1 MNIFTRLQL
10 VIRTN
15 ERSQLTD
22 DIVNLTE
29 IFKSHLECHNPR
41 VLLIEGYSGM
51 GKTTYC
57 QKLAYNWSVGII
69 PLDASFP
76 EVNILLLLKCGDV
89 HMRTANIEE
98 AVDDQLLFYKYRDLS
113 TQMTVVKKSF
123 LF

>member
-29 IFKSHLECHNPR
+29 IFKPHLECHNPR

-51 GKTTYC
+51 GKTMYC

-76 EVNILLLLKCGDV
+76 EVNVLLLLKCRDV

>member
-1 MNIFTRLQL
+1 M
-10 VIRTN
+10 
-15 ERSQLTD
+15 
-22 DIVNLTE
+22 
-29 IFKSHLECHNPR
+29 
-41 VLLIEGYSGM
+41 LLIEGYSGM

-76 EVNILLLLKCGDV
+76 EVNILLLLKCRDV

>member
-76 EVNILLLLKCGDV
+76 EVNILLLLKCRDV

-98 AVDDQLLFYKYRDLS
+98 AVDDQLLFYKYRHLS